1 MDDDVDTALEWM
13 GFGDEDERIV
23 VADEA
28 GLLNLRAFATLDK
41 PGVTALTESLRK
53 RVPEDSRVHVS
64 KGKQDML
71 LNMANWVGDFLR
83 TSRVPEIPVDDD
95 GNQDQELF
103 EEALLLAKSRADA
116 RKYKKENSKTLSEA
130 AEPKKLKE
138 DKEWYEFA
146 DQLFIYLSAI
156 PGVMGV
162 PLSYVI
168 RAEEEPDD
176 NREWEDDEFEDQM
189 IARAPLQG
197 PAFVTD
203 AQSVHM
209 LIWTFLD
216 SEELQ
221 SIIKPQKRRK
231 NGRQDYR
238 TLEEYMRGAGNVSRR
253 IGTAKQIRQ
262 TLHYRNERA
271 MKFPVFMTKL
281 RHMHRIFEEAG
292 RPLSE
297 DEKIEDLLE
306 KLKSEFLKAQKANL
320 ESMHNTGTLTFDRA
334 CNILASVVANS
345 SEAKLQSR
353 ISNVKR
359 MGGKDGGS
367 KQGRLKR
374 LRGGGIDV
382 DYEYSEA
389 EYKQLENHD
398 KNALRLARNKA
409 GKTRKGPKGSSGGS
423 SNGSDSIRL
432 SEVETLLTK
441 IVEKGMSPGGESKG
455 SESESQPTTG
465 HAGTQFGG
473 RNEKGRKRDGG
484 T

>member
-1 MDDDVDTALEWM
+1 MDADVDTALDWM
-13 GFGDEDERIV
+13 GFNDEDERTV

-28 GLLNLRAFATLDK
+28 GLLNLQAFATLDK
-41 PGVTALTESLRK
+41 AGVTALTESLRK
-53 RVPEDSRVHVS
+53 RVPEDTRVHVS

-71 LNMANWVGDFLR
+71 LNMANWVGDFQR
-83 TSRVPEIPVDDD
+83 TSREPELPVDED
-95 GNQDQELF
+95 GNQYQELF
-103 EEALLLAKSRADA
+103 EQQLLLAKSRADA
-116 RKYKKENSKTLSEA
+116 RKYKKDNSKTLSEA
-130 AEPKKLKE
+130 SEPKKLKE
-138 DKEWYEFA
+138 DKEWYEFV
-146 DQLFIYLSAI
+146 DQFFIYLSAI

-162 PLSYVI
+162 PLAYVI
-168 RAEEEPDD
+168 RANAEPDD
-176 NREWEDDEFEDQM
+176 TREWGDDEFEDQM
-189 IARAPLQG
+189 IARAPLDG

-221 SIIKPQKRRK
+221 SIIKSQKRRK
-231 NGRQDYR
+231 NGRLDYLA
-238 TLEEYMRGAGNVSRR
+238 LEEYMRGAGNVSRR

-281 RHMHRIFEEAG
+281 RHMHRVYEEAG
-292 RPLSE
+292 RPMSE

-320 ESMHNTGTLTFDRA
+320 ESMYNAGDLTFDRA

-345 SEAKLQSR
+345 PEAKLQSR

-359 MGGKDGGS
+359 VHGRDGS

-409 GKTRKGPKGSSGGS
+409 GKTRKGPKSGGG
-423 SNGSDSIRL
+423 GSGSGGDNIRL

-441 IVEKGMSPGGESKG
+441 IVERKLSAEDEKKDDA
-455 SESESQPTTG
+455 SETAATTG
-465 HAGTQFGG
+465 HAGVQFGG
-473 RNEKGRKRDGG
+473 RNEKGRKRDGS
-484 T
+484 